1 MGRKIENAVLASFD
15 VSTTSSG
22 FAIFGDSL
30 NTEKE
35 DNISY
40 NLLLSGEF
48 KRKETEYPVISDR
61 TDDMIVFALYK
72 LEQFRPKY
80 VSIEKPPYS
89 HDPHTHAYLS
99 EIVGAIRGWSIYN
112 GVEYEEYNPSSWRKL
127 VKKDEEKVPTKRKDC
142 KKWAVKKVKDIFG
155 IEAGDDRA
163 EAILIGIAKLNE
175 INNRKEMYL

>member
-22 FAIFGDSL
+22 FAIFGNPLDTK
-30 NTEKE
+30 NEN
-35 DNISY
+35 DVPY
-40 NLLLSGEF
+40 NLLLSGEL

-72 LEQFRPKY
+72 LDQSRPKY

-99 EIVGAIRGWSIYN
+99 EIVGAIRGWAIYN
-112 GVEYEEYNPSSWRKL
+112 GVEYNEYNPSSWRRL
-127 VKKDEEKVPTKRKDC
+127 VKEDGEKVPNKRKDC
-142 KKWAVKKVKDIFG
+142 KKWAVEKVKTLFG

-163 EAILIGIAKLNE
+163 EAILIGVAKLNE
-175 INNRKEMYL
+175 INNRKGLDL